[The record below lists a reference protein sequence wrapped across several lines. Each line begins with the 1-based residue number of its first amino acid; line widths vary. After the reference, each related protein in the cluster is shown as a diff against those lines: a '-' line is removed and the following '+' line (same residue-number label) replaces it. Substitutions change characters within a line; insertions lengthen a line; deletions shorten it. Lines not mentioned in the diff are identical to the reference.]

1 MRIELNNGQ
10 LILAQNLINWYKRG
24 DSQIY
29 VYSGPAGSG
38 KTTVA
43 LYALELMNISL
54 SNVIAV
60 ALSGK
65 AVNVLAN
72 SGLPAQTIHSLI
84 YTPSITVCRD
94 ELGNPIV
101 KPDGSYKTKPT
112 FVLKDRLPD
121 NIKII
126 VVDELSMVSDEIMDD
141 ILSFG
146 IPVIGMGDINQLP
159 PIFGISSHMLRPNYF
174 LTQIMRQA
182 ENDPIIRISQ
192 DILHNKPFT
201 LGTYGK
207 SRIVRKV
214 PMKNNLLTDYDIILC
229 ARNTTR
235 DYLNDTIRLDLQGKT
250 REPCLGDKVICR
262 QNNRD
267 RVICGRF
274 LSNGTV
280 GNIDYIDRSSITK
293 NKITIDFSPEYNP
306 SEMFSDLDIDRQYI
320 RMDYLD
326 RKDYGMTSYEKFEYA
341 YAITTHLSQGSQ
353 YQRVLYFDEPFGG
366 GSEMIKKLRYTAV
379 TRAVSSIDIVLGNY

>member
-1 MRIELNNGQ
+1 MGIELNDGQ
-10 LILAQNLINWYKRG
+10 LILTQNLITWYKNAT
-24 DSQIY
+24 SQIY

-43 LYALELMNISL
+43 LYALELMGISL
-54 SNVIAV
+54 HNVIAV

-84 YTPSITVCRD
+84 YRAAFVPCKD
-94 ELGNPIV
+94 EDGNLIL
-101 KPDGSYKTKPT
+101 KADGTCKMRLS
-112 FVLKDRLPD
+112 FVLKDRLPE

-126 VVDELSMVSDEIMDD
+126 VVDELSMVSDEIMTDL
-141 ILSFG
+141 LSFG
-146 IPVIGMGDINQLP
+146 IPIIGMGDINQLP
-159 PIFGISSHMLRPNYF
+159 PIFGISSYMLRPNYF

-182 ENDPIIRISQ
+182 ENNPIIMISQ
-192 DILHNKPFT
+192 DILHNRPFKV
-201 LGTYGK
+201 GQYGA
-207 SRIVRKV
+207 SRIIRDV
-214 PMKNNLLTDYDIILC
+214 PLEYNLLDDYDIILC

-235 DYLNDTIRLDLQGKT
+235 DFLNDRIRIGLQGKT
-250 REPCLGDKVICR
+250 REPSIGDKIICR

-280 GNIDYIDRSSITK
+280 GTIDYIDPASVTK
-293 NKITIDFSPEYNP
+293 SKMSIDFSPEYKP
-306 SEMFSDLDIDRQYI
+306 SEMFGDLDIDRRFI
-320 RMDYLD
+320 KMDYLE
-326 RKDYGMTSYEKFEYA
+326 RKEYGMSMYEKFEYA
-341 YAITTHLSQGSQ
+341 YVITTHLSQGSQ

-366 GSEMIKKLRYTAV
+366 GADIIKKLRYTAV
-379 TRAVSSIDIVLGNY
+379 TRAISSIDIVLGMY

>member
-1 MRIELNNGQ
+1 MGIELNNGQ
-10 LILAQNLINWYKRG
+10 LILVQNLINWYKRG

-43 LYALELMNISL
+43 LYALELMGISL
-54 SNVIAV
+54 SNVVAV

-84 YTPSITVCRD
+84 YTPSIVVCKD
-94 ELGNPIV
+94 ENGIPIT

-112 FVLKDRLPD
+112 FVLKERLPE

-126 VVDELSMVSDEIMDD
+126 VVDELSMVSDEIMSD

-159 PIFGISSHMLRPNYF
+159 PIFGISSYMLRPNYF

-182 ENDPIIRISQ
+182 ENNPIIKISQ
-192 DILHNKPFT
+192 DILHNRPFV
-201 LGTYGK
+201 LGEYGS
-207 SRIVRKV
+207 SRIIRKV
-214 PMKNNLLTDYDIILC
+214 PMKENLIHDYDIILC

-235 DYLNDTIRLDLQGKT
+235 DYLNDTIRMDLQGKT
-250 REPCLGDKVICR
+250 REPYLGDKVICR

-280 GNIDYIDRSSITK
+280 GYIDYIDRPSITK
-293 NKITIDFSPEYNP
+293 NKITVDFSPEYNS
-306 SEMFSDLDIDRQYI
+306 SETFCNLDIDRQYI
-320 RMDYLD
+320 KMDYLD
-326 RKDYGMTSYEKFEYA
+326 RKEYGMSSYEKFEYA

-366 GSEMIKKLRYTAV
+366 GQDVIKKLRYTAI
-379 TRAVSSIDIVLGNY
+379 TRAITSIDIVLGNY